1 MTQSEQEVL
10 LARLQQYPVAR
21 YPVQHATTQ
30 FHLGSVLLHAGDSA
44 AALDALIT
52 ARNIFSVAGMRLEQA
67 KTTVQLGV
75 ALRTA
80 GRLHEAAAAFTAA
93 GTGLGT
99 LDSPTERAA
108 ASYNLGLVHQDQG
121 DLQAAH
127 AAWTEARELFLAAHH
142 RAQAA
147 AAARD
152 HGGSLLTAGEAE
164 QAIPLLE
171 LAATLAESASDLS
184 GLGAAANVL
193 GLAYLATDE
202 PAAAVAALRRALAAF
217 PRSTRPGDYA
227 MVKANLA
234 LAYERAG
241 DVARARLAAGQS
253 VAVANAAPLVRTQAQ
268 QVLARLPGPTDGDL
282 LSVLDAEDQEQWA
295 AVIREEVLRVADLP
309 DQTRQTLLRAVF
321 DGLLTRSG
329 ASYDVAEALL
339 QVVLELPP
347 RPYDLMVAAIV
358 AAGAGRSEQDSDRL
372 SAVLSSAM
380 ARFAM
385 PQWQRLAASLN
396 AAAVEA
402 GLPAQWR

>member
-44 AALDALIT
+44 AALDALVT

-93 GTGLGT
+93 AAGLGT
-99 LDSPTERAA
+99 LDQPAEQAA
-108 ASYNLGLVHQDQG
+108 ASYNLGLVHQDRG

-127 AAWTEARELFLAAHH
+127 AAWTEARELFLATHYP
-142 RAQAA
+142 AQAA

-152 HGGSLLTAGEAE
+152 HGGSLLAAGEAG

-171 LAATLAESASDLS
+171 QAATLAESASDLL

-193 GLAYLATDE
+193 GLAYLAKDD
-202 PAAAVAALRRALAAF
+202 PAAAIPALRRALAAF

-241 DVARARLAAGQS
+241 DVARARTAAGQS
-253 VAVANAAPLVRTQAQ
+253 LAIAHAAPLVRMQAQ
-268 QVLARLPGPTDGDL
+268 QVLARLPGPADGDL
-282 LSVLDAEDQEQWA
+282 LRVLDTEDHEQWA
-295 AVIREEVLRVADLP
+295 AVIREEVLRVGDLP
-309 DQTRQTLLRAVF
+309 DPARRALLRAVF
-321 DGLLTRSG
+321 DGLLARSG
-329 ASYDVAEALL
+329 ASYDLAEALL

-347 RPYDLMVAAIV
+347 RPYDLMVAAMV
-358 AAGAGRSEQDSDRL
+358 AAGAGRSEHDSDRL
-372 SAVLSSAM
+372 STVFSSAM

-396 AAAVEA
+396 AAATEA
-402 GLPAQWR
+402 GLPAHWR

>member
-1 MTQSEQEVL
+1 MKQSEQQVL

-93 GTGLGT
+93 GAGLGT
-99 LDSPTERAA
+99 LDQPTEQAA

-127 AAWTEARELFLAAHH
+127 AAWTEARELFLAAHYP
-142 RAQAA
+142 AQAA

-164 QAIPLLE
+164 QAIPLLV

-193 GLAYLATDE
+193 GLAYLATDD

-234 LAYERAG
+234 LAHERAG
-241 DVARARLAAGQS
+241 DVARARLAAGQC

-282 LSVLDAEDQEQWA
+282 LTVLDAEDQEQWA

-309 DQTRQTLLRAVF
+309 DQARQTFRAVF

-329 ASYDVAEALL
+329 ASYNVAEALL

-347 RPYDLMVAAIV
+347 RPYALMVAALV
-358 AAGAGRSEQDSDRL
+358 AAGAGRSEQDNDRL
-372 SAVLSSAM
+372 RTVLSSAM

-396 AAAVEA
+396 AAAAEA
-402 GLPAQWR
+402 GLPGQWR

>member
-10 LARLQQYPVAR
+10 HARLQQYPVAR

-30 FHLGSVLLHAGDSA
+30 FHLGSVLLHAGNSA

-52 ARNIFSVAGMRLEQA
+52 ARNIFNLAGMHLEQA

-75 ALRTA
+75 ALRTV

-93 GTGLGT
+93 GAGLET
-99 LDSPTERAA
+99 LDQPAEQAA
-108 ASYNLGLVHQDQG
+108 AAYNLGLVHQDRG

-127 AAWTEARELFLAAHH
+127 AAWTEARELFLATHYP
-142 RAQAA
+142 AQAA

-171 LAATLAESASDLS
+171 QAATLAESASDLS

-193 GLAYLATDE
+193 GLAYLATDD
-202 PAAAVAALRRALAAF
+202 PAAAVAALRRALAVF

-253 VAVANAAPLVRTQAQ
+253 LAMTNAAPLVRAQAQ
-268 QVLARLPGPTDGDL
+268 QVLARLPGPADGDL
-282 LSVLDAEDQEQWA
+282 LSVLDTQDQEQWA

-309 DQTRQTLLRAVF
+309 DQARQTLLRAVL

-329 ASYDVAEALL
+329 ASYDLAEALL

-347 RPYDLMVAAIV
+347 RSYALMVAAIV
-358 AAGAGRSEQDSDRL
+358 AAGAGRSKQDSDRL

-396 AAAVEA
+396 AAATEA